1 MKQAV
6 FLSEF
11 TLGRRETN
19 YELLLGN
26 ARVLV
31 GFLVSPVDLVFF
43 FHDANE
49 TGYLQANAIASAA
62 TSKEICRW

>member
-6 FLSEF
+6 FLNEF

-31 GFLVSPVDLVFF
+31 GFLVPTLDLVFF
-43 FHDANE
+43 IHDADE
-49 TGYLQANAIASAA
+49 TDYLQANAIASAA
-62 TSKEICRW
+62 TSKKICRW

>member
-31 GFLVSPVDLVFF
+31 GFLVPTLDLVLFI
-43 FHDANE
+43 HDADE
-49 TGYLQANAIASAA
+49 TDYLPANAIASAA
-62 TSKEICRW
+62 PAKEICRR